1 MPKAQFPLS
10 LSCLKE
16 AVNHRVTPA
25 VVLYDGVIA
34 GLADLY
40 VCDPGTS
47 CCIGNVIGSPHSK
60 GRSVATRLIPE
71 MIDIAVDEYDA

>member
-47 CCIGNVIGSPHSK
+47 CCIGNVIGLPYFR
-60 GRSVATRLIPE
+60 GRSVATRLIQE
-71 MIDIAVDEYDA
+71 MTDVAADEYDA

>member
-16 AVNHRVTPA
+16 AVDQRLAPTVF
-25 VVLYDGVIA
+25 LYDGVIA

-40 VCDPGTS
+40 DCDPGTS
-47 CCIGNVIGSPHSK
+47 CSIGNVIGSPHSR
-60 GRSVATRLIPE
+60 GRSVAARLIQE

>member
-16 AVNHRVTPA
+16 AVDQRLAPTVF
-25 VVLYDGVIA
+25 LYDGVIA

-47 CCIGNVIGSPHSK
+47 CCIGNVIGLSHFR
-60 GRSVATRLIPE
+60 GRSVATSLIQE
-71 MIDIAVDEYDA
+71 MIFIAADEYDA